1 MNPFSGILSTRRSLG
16 PLFLRLGLALV
27 FFPHGAQNVLGWFG
41 GKGLSGSTGFL
52 HQALH
57 IPMALAQAA
66 VWTELLAPIALLLG
80 FCTRLSAFALGI
92 TMAVAAWLVH
102 LPHGL
107 FMNWYG
113 TQAGEGYEFH
123 LLAIAG
129 CLCLLFTGGGSL
141 SLDHRI
147 SGEL

>member
-16 PLFLRLGLALV
+16 PLLLRLGLAIV

-41 GKGLSGSTGFL
+41 GKGLSGSTAFL

-57 IPMALAQAA
+57 VPMVYAQAA
-66 VWTELLAPIALLLG
+66 VWTQLLAPLALALG
-80 FCTRLSAFALGI
+80 CFTRLAAFALGG
-92 TMAVAAWLVH
+92 TMAVAALLVH
-102 LPHGL
+102 LPYGF
-107 FMNWYG
+107 FMNWFG
-113 TQAGEGYEFH
+113 TQAGEGFEFH
-123 LLAIAG
+123 ILAISG

-141 SLDHRI
+141 SLDHRV